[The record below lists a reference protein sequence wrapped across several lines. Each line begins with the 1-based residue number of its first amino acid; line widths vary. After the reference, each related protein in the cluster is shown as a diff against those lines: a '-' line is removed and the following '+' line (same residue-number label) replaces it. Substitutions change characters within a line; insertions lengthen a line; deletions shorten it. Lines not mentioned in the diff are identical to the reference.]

1 MAPGSGAYCT
11 SQCDSYC
18 EEVGGDYQGDVVRG
32 EATPGA
38 GAQAASAQAAS
49 GKCDA
54 YKTEA
59 AKKYCGEQAASAAKA
74 ARAADDASP
83 LAMNNGI
90 FGDSGVTYSKGLEE
104 LFGVVFGANRQNQ
117 DVSKANVEEFGGD
130 IAAAA
135 KKAFVGQPAAPRAQR
150 LPTHGACLHT
160 AQPTRR
166 THAESPW
173 VPGGC
178 PRGGQ
183 AEVSQEYCR
192 GQRPRLAH
200 GAMAM
205 AGVRHS

>member
-135 KKAFVGQPAAPRAQR
+135 KKAFVGQPAAP
-150 LPTHGACLHT
+150 
-160 AQPTRR
+160 
-166 THAESPW
+166 
-173 VPGGC
+173 
-178 PRGGQ
+178 
-183 AEVSQEYCR
+183 
-192 GQRPRLAH
+192 
-200 GAMAM
+200 
-205 AGVRHS
+205 